1 MTHDRICQAR
11 MEMESNSEQSLIY
24 SKPDKDGVPTFEW
37 INQLIVQDK
46 ENQYGVKENL
56 ICQTNSDEMNKNCF
70 YILFN
75 ELESEF

>member
-1 MTHDRICQAR
+1 M
-11 MEMESNSEQSLIY
+11 
-24 SKPDKDGVPTFEW
+24 PTFEW
-37 INQLIVQDK
+37 INHLIAQDK

-75 ELESEF
+75 ELESEFR